1 MSAEQITSEDG
12 VTAVSPLPQHAELS
26 ESDLSLVD
34 EDYAQRIRDILA
46 AKYGVIAV
54 NEPILHTAIANAAAL
69 DFVSGQIKRLM
80 AKQRDGILEDY
91 QTIRD
96 DVTNTLAL
104 FEHKLVTIIQTATAE
119 TCMKHVEEFRI
130 ISEKQTAQIEYLL
143 THGLKSTAAE
153 KTTPSTND
161 RSLAS
166 KDANASTFWSQFSP
180 WQTLGFGALLGG
192 VVSLI
197 VVAFIL

>member
-1 MSAEQITSEDG
+1 MSKPQISEDG
-12 VTAVSPLPQHAELS
+12 ASAVSPESPHTALN

-69 DFVSGQIKRLM
+69 DFVSGQIKKLM
-80 AKQRDGILEDY
+80 TKQRDGVLEDY
-91 QTIRD
+91 QSIRD
-96 DVTNTLAL
+96 NVTNMLTM
-104 FEHKLVTIIQTATAE
+104 FEHKLVTIIQTATSE
-119 TCMKHVEEFRI
+119 VCMKHIEEFRI

-143 THGLKSTAAE
+143 THGLKSTSIE
-153 KTTPSTND
+153 KTKPSTSD
-161 RSLAS
+161 RSLAP

-180 WQTLGFGALLGG
+180 WQTLGFGALLGAF
-192 VVSLI
+192 VSLI
-197 VVAFIL
+197 IVAFVL